1 MKREIEVINISITYV
16 GGYGIGKE
24 EMDFN
29 NTQDAQSYLQVRK
42 CYNKEDRYK

>member
-1 MKREIEVINISITYV
+1 MKRQIEKVRIEITYI

-24 EMDFN
+24 EIEFD

-42 CYNKEDRYK
+42 CYNKEERHQ